1 METVMLLIVGCI
13 IGLIIGAAAGFFL
26 RKRFAEG
33 KIGAAEESSKKILA
47 EAVKQA
53 ENVKKES
60 QLQAKEELYRAK
72 ADFERETRNKRQDL
86 QKMEKRLAQKE
97 EHLEKKVD
105 LVDQKEGALT
115 RREKSLE
122 VQEKSVKEMEEK
134 YTHALDDQKRLLE
147 RVSGMTSE
155 EAKRALMQSL
165 ENEAKHEAART
176 IRRIE
181 EETRENADKIARNII
196 AAAIQR
202 YSAEYVAEKTVS
214 VVNLPNDEMK
224 GRIIGREGRNIRT
237 LEALT
242 GVDLIIDD
250 TPEAILISAF
260 DPTRREVARI
270 ALERLIIDG
279 RIHPARIE
287 EIVEKVKQEIE
298 VTIREAGEQAT
309 FDIGSHRVN
318 HELIRLLGR
327 LKYRTSFDQNVLQHS
342 REVAFLCG
350 MMASE
355 LGINVKS
362 AKRAGLLHDIG
373 KAVDHE
379 VEGSHAVIGADLA
392 KKHGETEEIVHAI
405 AAHHDDI
412 KPQTV
417 LAVLVQAADAL
428 SAARPGARREMLVT
442 YVKHLKDIEEI
453 ASSFP
458 GVSKSYAVQAGR
470 EVRIMVE
477 SKDVSDDD
485 AVVMSKDV
493 AKKIEESL
501 SYPGQIKVTVIRETR
516 AVEYAK

>member
-60 QLQAKEELYRAK
+60 QLQAKEDLYRAK

-105 LVDQKEGALT
+105 LVDQKESALT

-122 VQEKSVKEMEEK
+122 VQEKSVKEMEGK
-134 YTHALDDQKRLLE
+134 YIHALDEQKRLLE

-237 LEALT
+237 LESLT

-270 ALERLIIDG
+270 ALERLIVDG

-298 VTIREAGEQAT
+298 VTIREAGE
-309 FDIGSHRVN
+309 
-318 HELIRLLGR
+318 
-327 LKYRTSFDQNVLQHS
+327 
-342 REVAFLCG
+342 
-350 MMASE
+350 
-355 LGINVKS
+355 
-362 AKRAGLLHDIG
+362 
-373 KAVDHE
+373 
-379 VEGSHAVIGADLA
+379 
-392 KKHGETEEIVHAI
+392 
-405 AAHHDDI
+405 
-412 KPQTV
+412 
-417 LAVLVQAADAL
+417 
-428 SAARPGARREMLVT
+428 
-442 YVKHLKDIEEI
+442 
-453 ASSFP
+453 
-458 GVSKSYAVQAGR
+458 
-470 EVRIMVE
+470 
-477 SKDVSDDD
+477 
-485 AVVMSKDV
+485 
-493 AKKIEESL
+493 
-501 SYPGQIKVTVIRETR
+501 
-516 AVEYAK
+516 